1 MRHSS
6 TRAIQ
11 GMNCSKTLKYCA
23 MVDTHTQPR
32 SLLDEILLQ
41 RRIELWCE
49 GMGRVPDLRRLNLG
63 YARWETQ
70 PEALTKQPNDPS
82 FILAIP
88 LSEFNSNPALDLSKD
103 QN

>member
-1 MRHSS
+1 MS
-6 TRAIQ
+6 
-11 GMNCSKTLKYCA
+11 L
-23 MVDTHTQPR
+23 DTHTLPK

-63 YARWETQ
+63 YTRTETQ
-70 PEALTKQPNDPS
+70 PEAVSKEPNDPS

-88 LSEFNSNPALDLSKD
+88 LSEFNSNPALDLGKD